1 MVSRYEVL
9 KTLVPLIS
17 DETLVV
23 ASIGNN
29 GKFWHALTPGR
40 EANLFD
46 ISMGM
51 CTPTGLGLALAL
63 PRREVVVLEGDG
75 NLFLNLGSLATVGTY
90 RPANLRV
97 VVMNNTNYLSGG
109 PHDDSPGMPT
119 PTAYNCSLEGVAK
132 GCGIENAVSVDD
144 AEGFEREMRKALLS
158 KGPALIVANV
168 ARVDSEK
175 VKTSSLDTR
184 ENKFHFVRFVEKLE
198 GIRIVK

>member
-1 MVSRYEVL
+1 MVSRYEIL
-9 KTLVPLIS
+9 KALLPLIS

-29 GKFWHALTPGR
+29 GKFWQSLTAER
-40 EANLFD
+40 KANLLD

-63 PRREVVVLEGDG
+63 PGRQVVVLDGDG

-90 RPANLRV
+90 RPPNLCV
-97 VVMNNTNYLSGG
+97 IVMNNGNYLSGG
-109 PHDDSPGMPT
+109 PHDDTPGMPT
-119 PTAYNCSLEGVAK
+119 PTSYNCNIEAVAK
-132 GCGIENAVSVDD
+132 ACGIENAVSVDD
-144 AEGFEREMRKALLS
+144 TESFQNEMRRALSS
-158 KGPALIVANV
+158 KGPSVIVANITS
-168 ARVDSEK
+168 VDYEK

-198 GIRIVK
+198 GIKILK